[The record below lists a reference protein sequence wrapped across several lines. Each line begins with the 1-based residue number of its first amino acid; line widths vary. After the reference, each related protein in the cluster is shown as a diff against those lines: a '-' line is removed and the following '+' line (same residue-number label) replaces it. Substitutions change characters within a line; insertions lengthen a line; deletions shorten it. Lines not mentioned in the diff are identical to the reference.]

1 LKEAVDTSANE
12 KEKSKY
18 AEFVSILSNKEL
30 LSPLSLEEHL
40 EQEHANHELTHV
52 KAKRPNVKQ
61 FRQNSSIPNRRRDDK
76 LVFKEAGM
84 NYNAKNYNG
93 VMTSFEKLLLNFE
106 GEHNFVPLDALD
118 VLSISIRN
126 DKVGTSTQIKR
137 IIELVKEKTKVKW
150 PINSQIDIFLR
161 LSELDPFYSLEFLAE
176 NDLIFQKK
184 HPSVHKNVMTI
195 GLCLIDQ
202 IDVALYQV
210 ESILDLE
217 IGEGLEGLIFP
228 KTVRVNIELK
238 FGCGFLF

>member
-30 LSPLSLEEHL
+30 LSPLSLEKHL
-40 EQEHANHELTHV
+40 EQEHANHEMTHV

-61 FRQNSSIPNRRRDDK
+61 FRQSSSIPNRRRDDK
-76 LVFKEAGM
+76 LVFKEAG
-84 NYNAKNYNG
+84 
-93 VMTSFEKLLLNFE
+93 
-106 GEHNFVPLDALD
+106 
-118 VLSISIRN
+118 
-126 DKVGTSTQIKR
+126 